1 MMVRAFT
8 LVELLVTLV
17 IVGLI
22 LGLTVPRVATL
33 TGRRVSAEAQA
44 VADLLSLAAGR
55 VSVGSQPLRLRAEAG
70 RVEVERR
77 ELERSGSSEFWVW
90 RRDPFMPPVTLER
103 GVVSGVYV
111 NGRPA
116 TGRPWLVELGQNRGV
131 EVVIGEGGS
140 TVGVT
145 LMAGAL
151 RAVVVEGQ
159 RLIEPPGR
167 VDLDANGLGSS
178 PW

>member
-1 MMVRAFT
+1 MRRAFT

-22 LGLTVPRVATL
+22 LGLAVPRVATL
-33 TGRRVSAEAQA
+33 GGRGVSAEADA
-44 VADLLSLAAGR
+44 IAGLLSAAAGR
-55 VSVGSQPLRLRAEAG
+55 ASVASQPLRLRAEPT
-70 RVEVERR
+70 RVSIERR
-77 ELERSGSSEFWVW
+77 ELERLGSHEAWVW
-90 RRDPFMPPVTLER
+90 RRDPFMPPVQLNR
-103 GVVSGVYV
+103 SSVLAVYV
-111 NGRPA
+111 NGQPLA
-116 TGRPWLVELGQNRGV
+116 SSPWIVELGDGRSV
-131 EVVIGEGGS
+131 EMAIAGS
-140 TVGVT
+140 EEPVSVA

-167 VDLDANGLGSS
+167 VDLDATGMESS